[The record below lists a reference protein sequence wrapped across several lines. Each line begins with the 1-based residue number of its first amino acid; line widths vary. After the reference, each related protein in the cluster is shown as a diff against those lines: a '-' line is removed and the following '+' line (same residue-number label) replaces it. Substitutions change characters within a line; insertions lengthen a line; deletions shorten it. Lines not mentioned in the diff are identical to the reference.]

1 MIRTPAKRNA
11 SNSQLGFEGS
21 VQSSVSSSASSIT
34 DSIQTTGDDHDAS
47 IPAGQAVLQTLGSTS
62 GSAGGSSPESR
73 GRGGAQDDSDES
85 ELCDVCL
92 SKTGEVLRHSKAS
105 CPLAVPSTPRSSLKR
120 GGPGTLGGKRP
131 ARALA
136 EEGSQSDEV
145 ESTPSKK
152 IKARRRIEASGI
164 GEGGSFA
171 QPHPP
176 VNLFSDA
183 VKSPV
188 STDKADLLGIRQNL
202 DAFCG
207 YLQVAFDSV
216 YPLSSTANPDPNH
229 DRNRRRAYDS
239 VIELIRAHGKH
250 RCEGTCKRGAD
261 NCICIGN
268 SVSGRS
274 DSDSSVSSAGDDVVI
289 VDLSPAGVRPP
300 KGGKCDGSDSSKRP
314 ARSSEVDMETQST
327 SSGRDPGNAAGN
339 ASRKASGGRAGPAPG
354 PKSLQ
359 VEIRFTAVEQGVSA
373 ADLLKAKPGLFV
385 DMVGVPIK
393 RELKGKKL
401 SPEEFTPIHKGKV
414 VLGRI
419 PEGDAA
425 EKIRSEIIKGRGQ
438 WNATSMSYDIQF
450 KLKSPKTWVISD
462 FPSEKLKLTEY
473 QIGRTIADSNDFDVM
488 RVVKLKGGKVKFS
501 SYTEVP
507 STIRLGKHAKNL
519 FQVTAMSRES
529 WECYNCH
536 AMTSTHVA
544 GNCPEKQNTTFQHTH
559 NPNFQRKRPNT
570 FRPRHD
576 HGTRGP
582 NSFNAHNGPHNP
594 NAFGA
599 NNPDFFYRPN
609 HGPHPPL
616 NNAHNIWELR
626 QLQQMLGVLGERVAS
641 LCGSGGRNGGFPPGR
656 HF

>member
-1 MIRTPAKRNA
+1 MITPRTPARRGA
-11 SNSQLGFEGS
+11 SDSQLSFESS
-21 VQSSVSSSASSIT
+21 VQSSVSSSASSVT
-34 DSIQTTGDDHDAS
+34 DSIQTTGDDHDVS

-62 GSAGGSSPESR
+62 GSR

-92 SKTGEVLRHSKAS
+92 SKTGEVLRHSKAG

-120 GGPGTLGGKRP
+120 VGPRTLGGKRP
-131 ARALA
+131 AGALA
-136 EEGSQSDEV
+136 EEGSQSDDV
-145 ESTPSKK
+145 ESTPSKRPR
-152 IKARRRIEASGI
+152 ARGTKGASG
-164 GEGGSFA
+164 SSKTSLFA
-171 QPHPP
+171 DPP
-176 VNLFSDA
+176 PPANLFSDA

-188 STDKADLLGIRQNL
+188 STDKADLLDIRRNL
-202 DAFCG
+202 DDFCG
-207 YLQVAFDSV
+207 FFQVAFDSV
-216 YPLSSTANPDPNH
+216 SATQSTADPNH

-274 DSDSSVSSAGDDVVI
+274 DSDSSVSSAGDDVVV

-314 ARSSEVDMETQST
+314 AQSSEVDMETQST

-339 ASRKASGGRAGPAPG
+339 ASRKASRGRAGPAPG

-373 ADLLKAKPGLFV
+373 ADLLKAKPGIFV

-425 EKIRSEIIKGRGQ
+425 EKIRSEIVRGGGQ
-438 WNATSMSYDIQF
+438 WRTTSMSYKIQF

-519 FQVTAMSRES
+519 FQVTAVSREAR
-529 WECYNCH
+529 ECYFCH
-536 AMTSTHVA
+536 AMTTTHIA
-544 GNCPEKQNTTFQHTH
+544 GNCPEKQRASVRGAH
-559 NPNFQRKRPNT
+559 NPNNQQKHPNT

-576 HGTRGP
+576 RGTRRP
-582 NSFNAHNGPHNP
+582 NSFGAHNGPHNP